1 MEVASSTA
9 MVADEW
15 TVNQQKTLM
24 RWVNLKLAL
33 ATDQNMPQVTPK
45 VRVAEIDDFSDGLV
59 LNKLTNQLVWEANQV
74 KEDPDLHY
82 LAPMNNRPNFKIQ
95 KIENLNDY
103 ITYVQKVLKVQ
114 GLTILAENIFNGDVK
129 PVVGLLWNLYH
140 FNHQRKTWTTLKLEM
155 LAWVNHVLK
164 PVKLQVNNFAKEWSI
179 DGGRP
184 HVFLEAIFERFVD
197 LPSLPDS
204 PIEKIDALIK
214 YGETELGIPPLLDLS
229 DFTLKTPDEK
239 CILPYIIE
247 LHRYF
252 HPLLKAGKV
261 KAAPAT
267 HGAALPKPAEP
278 VEEAVTSKSEDTKE
292 VEEEV
297 EDEADAEDDSEF
309 DFHSVND
316 LVYVILTTHKLRTK
330 YEANAYKFV
339 EKAAAAKQLLVPEFA
354 DITSELNL
362 LVLNLETNNSLI
374 GKFDLTLKLTI
385 MPALTQMNHMIEV
398 YKQLVTKTRKSL
410 AKDHSDLGLI
420 EASINQYLSLID
432 PSLHYFP
439 QNPMLAYPNLFCLI
453 LDVYTAEYQ
462 LAYYCKQVID
472 KLQLCKLDNVMETLE
487 AAVTNDKNEKQ
498 AILDC
503 LQQFEQ
509 LLTLWEGFKVF
520 YRRFDLEQLEPEVPE
535 FIIPEVPAPVFTID
549 PELYPTFKA
558 AISKASG
565 HQSLADVTKFLKELK
580 VDPEHIDELVKILP
594 GTIDDAAQDADF
606 KLALLLASL
615 SSLLLDNDDDTLFE
629 NNQPQVDPLTNKVFD
644 VPTLIEKIELGF
656 SI

>member
-1 MEVASSTA
+1 MEVATSTA

-15 TVNQQKTLM
+15 TVHQQKTLL
-24 RWVNLKLAL
+24 RWVNSKLAL
-33 ATDQNMPQVTPK
+33 ATDVNMPQVTPT
-45 VRVAEIDDFSDGLV
+45 VSVEGLQDLSDGLV
-59 LNKLTNQLVWEANQV
+59 LNKLTNQLVWEANRV
-74 KEDPDLHY
+74 KEDPNLHY

-103 ITYVQKVLKVQ
+103 ITYVHNVLKVP

-140 FNHQRKTWTTLKLEM
+140 FSHQRRTWTQLKLEM

-164 PVKLQVNNFAKEWSI
+164 PAKLLVNNFAKEWSI

-197 LPSLPDS
+197 LPTLPD
-204 PIEKIDALIK
+204 PAAAKIDALIA
-214 YGETELGIPPLLDLS
+214 YGDKELSIPPLLDLA
-229 DFTLKTPDEK
+229 DFTLKNPDEK

-247 LHRYF
+247 LHKYF

-267 HGAALPKPAEP
+267 HGAALPQPSPLETLALSPAE
-278 VEEAVTSKSEDTKE
+278 
-292 VEEEV
+292 
-297 EDEADAEDDSEF
+297 ADNEDDNDDDDDDEDDDAEF

-330 YEANAYKFV
+330 YEANAIKFLD
-339 EKAAAAKQLLVPEFA
+339 KAAAAKQLLVPEFA
-354 DITSELNL
+354 DITSELNQ

-398 YKQLVTKTRKSL
+398 YKQLVTKTRKAL
-410 AKDHSDLGLI
+410 AKDHGDLGLM
-420 EASINQYLSLID
+420 EASINQYLALID
-432 PSLHYFP
+432 PSLTYFP
-439 QNPMLAYPNLFCLI
+439 QNPSLAYANLFCLI

-487 AAVTNDKNEKQ
+487 AAVTNDKNEKL

-503 LQQFEQ
+503 LQQFQQ
-509 LLTLWEGFKVF
+509 LLNLWEGFKVF
-520 YRRFDLEQLEPEVPE
+520 DRRYNLDELEPQVPE
-535 FIIPEVPAPVFTID
+535 FTIPDVPAPVFTID
-549 PELYPTFKA
+549 PDLYPTFKA
-558 AISKASG
+558 AISKAGG
-565 HQSLADVTKFLKELK
+565 HHSLADVVKFLKELK
-580 VDPEHIDELVKILP
+580 VDPEHIDELVTILP
-594 GTIDDAAQDADF
+594 GTVDDVPHDADF
-606 KLALLLASL
+606 TLARLLASL
-615 SSLLLDNDDDTLFE
+615 SSSLLDGDEDTLFDDTH
-629 NNQPQVDPLTNKVFD
+629 PPVDPLSHKVFD
-644 VPTLIEKIELGF
+644 VPSLIEKIELGF

>member
-15 TVNQQKTLM
+15 TVNQQKTLI

-45 VRVAEIDDFSDGLV
+45 VSVADIGDFSDGLV

-103 ITYVQKVLKVQ
+103 IAYVQKVLKVP

-204 PIEKIDALIK
+204 PTEKIDALIEF
-214 YGETELGIPPLLDLS
+214 GGTELGIPPLLDLS

-252 HPLLKAGKV
+252 HPLFKAGKV

-267 HGAALPKPAEP
+267 HGAALPKPKPTEP
-278 VEEAVTSKSEDTKE
+278 VKEAVPSEPIEKDEEEEAE
-292 VEEEV
+292 
-297 EDEADAEDDSEF
+297 AEDDSEF

-330 YEANAYKFV
+330 YEANANKFV
-339 EKAAAAKQLLVPEFA
+339 EKAAVAKQLLVPEFA

-398 YKQLVTKTRKSL
+398 YKQLVTKTRKAL

-487 AAVTNDKNEKQ
+487 AAVTNDRNEKQ

-520 YRRFDLEQLEPEVPE
+520 YRRFNLEQLEPEVPE

-594 GTIDDAAQDADF
+594 GTIDDASQDADF